1 MPASRIRKTGDQ
13 AVDFNFGE
21 LDTRINRLEDA
32 DLSAARLVGPVSL
45 VTGNNLIRH
54 GLRRARGRIV
64 VRISAAVTLYD
75 VDNADPTYWVVNS
88 SGAATAYFLFF

>member
-1 MPASRIRKTGDQ
+1 MPASRIRITGDRPT
-13 AVDFNFGE
+13 DLNFSE
-21 LDTRINRLEDA
+21 LDARVNRLEEA
-32 DLSAARLVGPVSL
+32 DLSAARLIGPVSL

-75 VDNADPTYWVVNS
+75 VDNADPTYWVINS
-88 SGAATAYFLFF
+88 SGAAVAFIIFF